1 MSQGQSPHS
10 LEARANAARKRKLV
24 ARAEGLI
31 EKGKERVGPGTRFFQ
46 VTKRVLVGT
55 FTDGVIHAGNLAYLS
70 LIALFPFFILI
81 AAVLS
86 VLGGGVGGEQAI
98 EAVLSTMPPAVA
110 QTLATP
116 IREAMGARTGIFLWL
131 GAIVALWS
139 VGSLVETIRDI
150 LRRAYGVQASRS
162 IFHYRLL
169 SIGVIFGA
177 VILLLVSFSAQVLIS
192 GVEQFLM
199 AFLPDVLENFGS
211 ILLPRLISGL
221 GMFLAI
227 FLLFYGL
234 TPSKFRHLKQCPKW
248 PGALFTTLWWIAV
261 TMALPP
267 LLAGLLSYDVTYG
280 SMAGVMVALFFF
292 HLVGLGIVM
301 GAELNAALVEVED
314 LGHDV
319 MGREEDVNFAN

>member
-10 LEARANAARKRKLV
+10 LEARAKEARKRKLV

-31 EKGKERVGPGTRFFQ
+31 EKGKEHVGPGTRFFQ
-46 VTKRVLVGT
+46 IAKRVLVGT

-86 VLGGGVGGEQAI
+86 LLGGGAGGERAI

-110 QTLATP
+110 ETLATP
-116 IREAMGARTGIFLWL
+116 IREAMNARTGIFLWL

-267 LLAGLLSYDVTYG
+267 LLAGLLSYDMTYG